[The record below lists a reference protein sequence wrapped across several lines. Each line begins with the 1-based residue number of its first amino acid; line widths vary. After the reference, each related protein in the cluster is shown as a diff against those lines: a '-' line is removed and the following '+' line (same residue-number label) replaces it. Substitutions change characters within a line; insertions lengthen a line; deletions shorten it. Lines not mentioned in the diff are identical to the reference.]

1 MKTYVR
7 AYIGPC
13 NKRDN
18 IWNACTNARYGIHLV
33 EFVVN
38 NPVGNTNV
46 RFYAAT
52 RRFSIAVGPNSRLVL
67 LPRYFSLLFPSFFS
81 PFIHPFVRSFVCL
94 FVSFFPSFF
103 AGKRDYFRVCAR
115 FDTFD
120 PTGHR
125 VSNCLEI
132 CGYSVSSFCK
142 TRRWEEKTLARTMDT
157 AIYV

>member
-1 MKTYVR
+1 MRTLVR
-7 AYIGPC
+7 AISEIISGTRVRMRVTEYTWLNSWLII
-13 NKRDN
+13 RS
-18 IWNACTNARYGIHLV
+18 GIRM
-33 EFVVN
+33 FGFTQRRVV
-38 NPVGNTNV
+38 
-46 RFYAAT
+46 
-52 RRFSIAVGPNSRLVL
+52 SRLPWAPIPASCYCHGIFL
-67 LPRYFSLLFPSFFS
+67 SFFLLFFPHSF
-81 PFIHPFVRSFVCL
+81 IRSFVCL

-142 TRRWEEKTLARTMDT
+142 TRRKKRAGTMDT

>member
-1 MKTYVR
+1 MRTLVR
-7 AYIGPC
+7 AISEIISGTRVRMRVTEYTWLNSWLII
-13 NKRDN
+13 RS
-18 IWNACTNARYGIHLV
+18 GIRM
-33 EFVVN
+33 FGFTQRRVV
-38 NPVGNTNV
+38 
-46 RFYAAT
+46 
-52 RRFSIAVGPNSRLVL
+52 SRL
-67 LPRYFSLLFPSFFS
+67 PWAPIPASCYCRYFSLLFPSFFS

-142 TRRWEEKTLARTMDT
+142 TRRKKRAGTMDT